1 MRERR
6 APTSV
11 GTCSSIAAHIAV
23 FSLLLFAGH
32 HAWKVRTAQVRGSQR
47 TILYWQG
54 AAYNIRNPA
63 KKILPRQKSNKGR
76 AKRPEKTITA
86 SQPNS
91 EQSAGANDFAGTQ
104 TGSEDITPAFPIFSP
119 SPHVA
124 DRSLLPAINRN
135 VVVDVNVSAQG
146 EVLDEKLVQGLGNS
160 LDQVILDTV
169 KSWKFHPANSNGNA
183 VASMAELI
191 FPLSSKW
198 TG

>member
-1 MRERR
+1 MHERR

-23 FSLLLFAGH
+23 LGLLLFAGH
-32 HAWKVRTAQVRGSQR
+32 QAWKIRTPQARGGQH
-47 TILYWQG
+47 TVLYWQG
-54 AAYNIRNPA
+54 AAYSIRTPA
-63 KKILPRQKSNKGR
+63 KKIVPRKKPNKAL
-76 AKRPEKTITA
+76 AKRPETTSA
-86 SQPNS
+86 PEPQS
-91 EQSAGANDFAGTQ
+91 EQSTGANDFAGTQ
-104 TGSEDITPAFPIFSP
+104 TGSADITPAFPIFSP

-183 VASMAELI
+183 VASVAELI
-191 FPLSSKW
+191 FPLSPKW